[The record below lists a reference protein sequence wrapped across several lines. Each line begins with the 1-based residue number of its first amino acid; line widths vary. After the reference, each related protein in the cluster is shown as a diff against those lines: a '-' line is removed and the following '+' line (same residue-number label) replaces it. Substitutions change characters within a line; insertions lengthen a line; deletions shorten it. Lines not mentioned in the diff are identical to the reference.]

1 VSTDPST
8 GSGRDVRII
17 AVAGIPEVHP
27 GDDLA
32 AQILRAAKAQGLT
45 LEDGDLLVVTQ
56 KVVSKAEGRILA
68 LDSIEPGPFALQVAE
83 QWEKDAR
90 VVEIVLRESRRVVRM
105 DHGVMICE
113 TKHGLI
119 CANAGVDSS
128 NVEQLGTVAL
138 LPVDPD
144 ASAEALRK
152 KIEALSGASIAVVIT
167 DTFGRPWREGHV
179 NFAIGVAGM
188 LPLHDYTGQTDPA
201 GYELRVTSMAV
212 ADELAAAAELA
223 QGKLD
228 RVPVAIV
235 RGYDYPRGDGSAK
248 DLLRD
253 PEKDLFR

>member
-1 VSTDPST
+1 VTN
-8 GSGRDVRII
+8 DVRII
-17 AVAGIPEVHP
+17 PITGIPEVHP

-32 AQILRAAKAQGLT
+32 ALILGATKQQGIA
-45 LEDGDLLVVTQ
+45 LEGGDVLVVTQ
-56 KVVSKAEGRILA
+56 KVVSKAEGRIVA
-68 LDSIEPGPFALQVAE
+68 LDTIEPGPFALQIAE

-90 VVEIVLRESRRVVRM
+90 VVELVLRESRRVVRM

-144 ASAEALRK
+144 SSAGALRT
-152 KIEALSGASIAVVIT
+152 KIEAATGVTVAVVIT

-223 QGKLD
+223 HGKLD

-235 RGYDYPRGDGSAK
+235 RGYAYPRGDGSAK

>member
-1 VSTDPST
+1 MPAE
-8 GSGRDVRII
+8 VRII
-17 AVAGIPEVHP
+17 AIEGLPEVRP

-32 AQILRAAKAQGLT
+32 ALILDAARAQSLSFEQG
-45 LEDGDLLVVTQ
+45 DVLVVTQ
-56 KVVSKAEGRILA
+56 KVVSKAEDRIVD
-68 LDSIEPGPFALQVAE
+68 LDSVEPGAFARQIAE

-90 VVEIVLRESRRVVRM
+90 VVELVLGESARIVRM
-105 DHGVMICE
+105 DHGVLICE

-144 ASAEALRK
+144 ASAQRLRGRIEKEAGV
-152 KIEALSGASIAVVIT
+152 SVAVIIT

-188 LPLHDYTGQTDPA
+188 EPVLNYAGQIDPA
-201 GYELRVTSMAV
+201 GYELRVTQMAV

-223 QGKLD
+223 HGKLD
-228 RVPVAIV
+228 RVPVAVV
-235 RGYDYPRGDGSAK
+235 RGYAYPAGCGSSK
-248 DLLRD
+248 QLLRD
-253 PEKDLFR
+253 PERDLFR